1 MTASGLTL
9 VGVHDTDAA
18 TDWLIRELAALP
30 LGPFD
35 HPVVLAHHPAL
46 RRALTLGIARATGCA
61 ASIRFISPTGWV
73 DETAGLE
80 GTDGE
85 WRTGGMAWRLIAR
98 MGEQAAL
105 LPHSAQQIVE
115 SGDTIAL
122 LDLARAVALRY
133 RAYLL
138 HRPDLLLRWET
149 SETLAF
155 RDEASEV
162 WQRALWRSLVEHS
175 ASGSPA
181 QVIADV
187 RNGRFRCPDA
197 VAQTI
202 LVVADPAMPPS
213 IRETLKAIGTERQ
226 VRWCVLAFAGIG
238 EHAIMS
244 TRLRAATAS
253 LTTLGLAP
261 MKPSDVYA
269 SSLLGRVQG
278 LLAGD
283 SGRRGTLD
291 DTLTLHACHSPL
303 REIETL
309 RERLIVAMESQP
321 ELRPHEVTLYVSSL
335 DTYLPAIDAV
345 FGLDE
350 AGLPRLP
357 YEVAGRPFRDRSP
370 VVFALLRLLE
380 ASEGRSTME
389 EIIALLRLAPI
400 ADAAG
405 FTELE
410 TANVLSLATKA
421 GIVWGEDGADRQ
433 KRFHLAP
440 LEAGTWRHGI
450 DRLVLGIAM
459 GGSDSPVG
467 DILPVSGDSAG
478 NSDLIGRIAGWT
490 EQLFALFGELRTPR
504 AAEEWSGVLE
514 DAIRMFVS
522 GHGSDDFD
530 ALRTLRSTIDDIVS
544 EVARASNGAL
554 VGMSAIRT
562 LLEQAFEDMAGEIGH
577 LRGGMRVCRLE
588 PGTVLPARV
597 VLIAGMDDALY
608 PGGGSTPAWDM
619 LSDPAQDE
627 DPDRR
632 ADALDAF
639 RQAIG
644 SASSR
649 VHVAWTG
656 FTTLRHE
663 VRAASIAVSE
673 LRDLV
678 QEACFDGEDAGLVRD
693 EPAHPFSASHF
704 SAAPPAGHIQSAA
717 RSWAGAAVSLSTR
730 GEERRGFADAP
741 LDEPSERSR
750 VISMSALTE
759 CFKDPTLYFCRR
771 VLGMQMYEG
780 DEPSGAEPQGLSPL
794 GKNGVSNEFR
804 TISWR
809 LEAAQRRK
817 DTRDCEQISD
827 WLQHQPE
834 LPYGEEGRLVA
845 AAVAS
850 GWWPQLEEMRRIDWR
865 PPHPVSLI
873 VGDWTIVGR
882 LDRLTP
888 DARVMECLYEI
899 RPHSAVSQWVP
910 HLVMNVLAARGE
922 QLPTETRMDGA
933 SKWKL
938 AAVANAEEELVR
950 LCKFFDEASLAP
962 QPVFRRTGCAW
973 LEALGRQAKAE
984 ADEETR
990 DKAFREARKTWHPR
1004 AVLPGLPSFPSEG
1017 ELPSS
1022 LLCWADRGFDGD
1034 PEFVA
1039 LFEDYTQRVLL
1050 PYMRAYVAEEVV

>member
-1 MTASGLTL
+1 LTASGLTL

-18 TDWLIRELAALP
+18 TDWLLRELAALP

-61 ASIRFISPTGWV
+61 ASIRFVSPTGWV
-73 DETAGLE
+73 DEIAGLE

-85 WRTGGMAWRLIAR
+85 WRTGGMAWRLIAG
-98 MGEQAAL
+98 MSEQVAL

-122 LDLARAVALRY
+122 LDLARAVALRF

-149 SETLAF
+149 SDALGF

-162 WQRALWRSLVEHS
+162 WQRALWRSLVQHS
-175 ASGSPA
+175 SSRSPA

-187 RNGRFRCPDA
+187 RNGRFHCPDT
-197 VAQTI
+197 VAQTL
-202 LVVADPAMPPS
+202 LVVADPTMPPS
-213 IRETLKAIGTERQ
+213 IRETLQAIATERD
-226 VRWCVLAFAGIG
+226 VSWCVLASAGIG
-238 EHAIMS
+238 ADAIMS
-244 TRLRAATAS
+244 TRLRAATTS
-253 LTTLGLAP
+253 LTTLGLAEMTP
-261 MKPSDVYA
+261 REVDQ
-269 SSLLGRVQG
+269 SSLLKCVQG
-278 LLAGD
+278 LLAGETGPRA
-283 SGRRGTLD
+283 SLD

-309 RERLIVAMESQP
+309 RERLIVAMEAQP
-321 ELRPHEVTLYVSSL
+321 DLRPHEVTLYVSSL
-335 DTYLPAIDAV
+335 ETYLPAIDAV

-380 ASEGRSTME
+380 ASEGRTTIG
-389 EIIALLRLAPI
+389 EISALLRLAPI

-410 TANVLSLATKA
+410 TAAVLSLATKA

-433 KRFHLAP
+433 ARFDLAP

-459 GGSDSPVG
+459 GRSDSPVG
-467 DILPVSGDSAG
+467 DVLPVSGDSAG
-478 NSDLIGRIAGWT
+478 NADLIGRIAGWT
-490 EQLFALFGELRTPR
+490 ERLFALFGELRQPR

-530 ALRTLRSTIDDIVS
+530 AFRTLRSTIDDIVGD
-544 EVARASNGAL
+544 VARASNGAP
-554 VGMSAIRT
+554 VGIAAIRA

-577 LRGGMRVCRLE
+577 LRGGMRVCHLE

-608 PGGGSTPAWDM
+608 PRGGNTPAWDM

-639 RQAIG
+639 RQAVG

-663 VRAASIAVSE
+663 ARAASIAVSE

-678 QEACFDGEDAGLVRD
+678 QKACGGVGDSGLVRE

-704 SAAPPAGHIQSAA
+704 SAAPTTGHVQSGA
-717 RSWAGAAVSLSTR
+717 RSWAAAAASLSTR
-730 GEERRGFADAP
+730 GEERGGFADAP
-741 LDEPSERSR
+741 LDAPREKSR
-750 VISMSALTE
+750 IISLSALAE
-759 CFKDPTLYFCRR
+759 CFKDPTLYYCRR

-780 DEPSGAEPQGLSPL
+780 DEPSEGEPQGLSPF

-817 DTRDCEQISD
+817 DTRDCEEIGA

-834 LPYGEEGRLVA
+834 MPYGEEGRLVS
-845 AAVAS
+845 AAVAN

-865 PPHPVSLI
+865 PPHPVSLTI
-873 VGDWTIVGR
+873 GEWTIVGR

-910 HLVMNVLAARGE
+910 HLVMNVLNARGE

-938 AAVANAEEELVR
+938 AAVANAEEELLR
-950 LCKFFDEASLAP
+950 LCEFFDKASLAP

-973 LEALGRQAKAE
+973 LEALGRQSKAE

-1004 AVLPGLPSFPSEG
+1004 PAVPGLTSYPNESES
-1017 ELPSS
+1017 PSS

-1050 PYMRAYVAEEVV
+1050 PYMRAYVAAEAE